1 MGNWGTTFYFMK
13 FKSFLAAFALLACG
27 SVSAQ
32 NATKADLSKLENQ
45 VNALYQKV
53 AQLETN
59 LERVIS
65 ENVNLVEQ
73 LNVKTVTSC
82 TDKNGI
88 QWDIVKV
95 EPVEA
100 NVVVTLRITNN
111 SGAQRN
117 ISVDHVHDLSFA
129 VDTNSNL
136 ANNKYFYRTGI
147 YDVIVPNGSPINV
160 QLTLKNVPLVTSY
173 LSIFQFMYYDK
184 AVNEKNI
191 MVKFSGVHVPR

>member
-1 MGNWGTTFYFMK
+1 MK

-45 VNALYQKV
+45 VNALSQKV

>member
-1 MGNWGTTFYFMK
+1 MK

-32 NATKADLSKLENQ
+32 NAIKADLSKLENQ
-45 VNALYQKV
+45 VNALSQKV
-53 AQLETN
+53 VQLETN

>member
-1 MGNWGTTFYFMK
+1 MK

-45 VNALYQKV
+45 VNALSQKV

-95 EPVEA
+95 EPVDA

>member
-13 FKSFLAAFALLACG
+13 FKSFLAAFALLASC

-45 VNALYQKV
+45 VNALSQKV

-95 EPVEA
+95 EPVEEK
-100 NVVVTLRITNN
+100 VVVTLRITNN

-117 ISVDHVHDLSFA
+117 ISVDSVHDLSFA

-136 ANNKYFYRTGI
+136 ANNKYFYRNGL

>member
-1 MGNWGTTFYFMK
+1 MK

-45 VNALYQKV
+45 VNALSQKV
-53 AQLETN
+53 VQLETN

-117 ISVDHVHDLSFA
+117 ISVNHVHDLAFA